1 MTLNLLNSFQVCAK
15 CYVVI
20 YQQEL
25 FLIMY
30 EHPAHRIFNFVKSKS
45 LKLYDL
51 RNCCLHFA
59 SFTVSISESI
69 LKIYYYDLEQQVKLI
84 VVLFLHQASHLAF
97 KLRKL

>member
-1 MTLNLLNSFQVCAK
+1 MTFNLLNSFQVCAK

-30 EHPAHRIFNFVKSKS
+30 QHPAHRIFNFVKSKS

-51 RNCCLHFA
+51 RNCCLCFG

-84 VVLFLHQASHLAF
+84 VVLFLQQASHLAF
-97 KLRKL
+97 KFRKV